1 MDGGHLK
8 GGAIVFE
15 RQKREL
21 FARPIAHAETFLC
34 SIANY
39 DQNDRSTDAPPFSP
53 PQLQLIG
60 NNVRLRSIDCRYTI
74 LPISWSILT
83 ESRSILTKSRSIL
96 TKSRSILTKCRSI
109 LTSLLVESYT
119 YTVNIDQLIL
129 YLHMSPHQQHNN
141 IYTAKIIII
150 IFPPE
155 YYVKEGRLRYSFSS
169 RRLSGHLLLLPETI
183 QRVVSRFSGG
193 YFSVFYL
200 AISDFT
206 ILLKE
211 SC

>member
-21 FARPIAHAETFLC
+21 VARPAARAETFLC

-39 DQNDRSTDAPPFSP
+39 DQNERSTDAPPFTP
-53 PQLQLIG
+53 PHLQLIG
-60 NNVRLRSIDCRYTI
+60 KNVRLRSIDCRYTI

-83 ESRSILTKSRSIL
+83 ESRSILTKCRSIL
-96 TKSRSILTKCRSI
+96 TSLLVESYTIPTRSI

-129 YLHMSPHQQHNN
+129 YLHTVSPHQQHN
-141 IYTAKIIII
+141 Y
-150 IFPPE
+150 
-155 YYVKEGRLRYSFSS
+155 
-169 RRLSGHLLLLPETI
+169 
-183 QRVVSRFSGG
+183 
-193 YFSVFYL
+193 
-200 AISDFT
+200 
-206 ILLKE
+206 
-211 SC
+211 

>member
-21 FARPIAHAETFLC
+21 FARPTAHAETFLC

-83 ESRSILTKSRSIL
+83 E
-96 TKSRSILTKCRSI
+96 SRSILTKCRSI

>member
-21 FARPIAHAETFLC
+21 VARPAARAETFLF

-39 DQNDRSTDAPPFSP
+39 DQNERSTDAPPFSP
-53 PQLQLIG
+53 PHLQLIG
-60 NNVRLRSIDCRYTI
+60 KNVRLRSIDCRYTI

-83 ESRSILTKSRSIL
+83 E
-96 TKSRSILTKCRSI
+96 SRSILTKCRSI

-129 YLHMSPHQQHNN
+129 YLLICHHINNTTIN

-150 IFPPE
+150 FPPE
-155 YYVKEGRLRYSFSS
+155 YDVKEGRLRTLFQVE
-169 RRLSGHLLLLPETI
+169 G
-183 QRVVSRFSGG
+183 
-193 YFSVFYL
+193 
-200 AISDFT
+200 
-206 ILLKE
+206 
-211 SC
+211 

>member
-21 FARPIAHAETFLC
+21 VARPAARAETFLC

-39 DQNDRSTDAPPFSP
+39 DQNERSTDAPPFTP
-53 PQLQLIG
+53 PHLQLIG
-60 NNVRLRSIDCRYTI
+60 KNVRLRSIDCRYTI

-83 ESRSILTKSRSIL
+83 ESRSILTKCRSIL
-96 TKSRSILTKCRSI
+96 TSLLVESYTIPTRSI

-129 YLHMSPHQQHNN
+129 YLHNIMLSPHQQHN
-141 IYTAKIIII
+141 Y
-150 IFPPE
+150 
-155 YYVKEGRLRYSFSS
+155 
-169 RRLSGHLLLLPETI
+169 
-183 QRVVSRFSGG
+183 
-193 YFSVFYL
+193 
-200 AISDFT
+200 
-206 ILLKE
+206 
-211 SC
+211 